1 MSYLVLARKWRPQV
15 FDTVIGQEHVTK
27 TLKNAITQNRV
38 AHAFVFT
45 GARGVGKTS
54 VARIL
59 AKALNC
65 GEGPTAIPCNQC
77 HSCKEIS
84 NGSSVDVYEIDGASN
99 RGINEIR
106 ELREN
111 VKYLPSR
118 DRYKIFIIDEVHMLT
133 QEAFNALLKTLEEP
147 PPHVIFVMATTQPHK
162 VPATILSRCQRF
174 DFRRIPLQGILSQL
188 QTITDNENSDI
199 SETALRVIAQ
209 KAEGS
214 MRDALSL
221 LDQVI
226 SFSSERV
233 TDREITDILGII
245 DRELVWDAA
254 EAIISGDVPK
264 CLDIVDR
271 VYTHGYDMKQFCQDL
286 TTQFR
291 NLMVAKIAKEPKL
304 LIDLPHGDLKRLGKT
319 ADTMN
324 LETLQYYFYTL
335 LEGIK
340 DIKQIE
346 PSRVVLEMLL
356 IRMAY
361 VAPVVALDE
370 IMAKLDSLEEEF
382 TALGKKSAPMPEP
395 TQIARVNRDEVSRE
409 DDKDII
415 MPDTWKDV
423 LRFIRQNNLLLASM
437 LERASPSWLDEETI
451 TLRFRGGSFNFE
463 MVNETYRTRLE
474 SLLSEFF
481 KKNVRVHVT
490 GEDGKNKNVLSKQQ
504 VMDKMADKTEGASN
518 HSIVNEILEI
528 FGGKIGSGERK
539 P

>member
-65 GEGPTAIPCNQC
+65 EEGPTAMPCNQC

-174 DFRRIPLQGILSQL
+174 DFRRIPLHGILSQL

-233 TDREITDILGII
+233 TDREIADILGII

-254 EAIISGDVPK
+254 EAIISGDMPK

-271 VYTHGYDMKQFCQDL
+271 IYTHGYDMKQFCQDL

-304 LIDLPHGDLKRLGKT
+304 LIDLPHGDLKRLGKI

-340 DIKQIE
+340 DVKQIE

-370 IMAKLDSLEEEF
+370 IMAKLDSLEEEL

-395 TQIARVNRDEVSRE
+395 TQIARVKRDEVSRE

-451 TLRFRGGSFNFE
+451 ALRFRGGSFNFE

-490 GEDGKNKNVLSKQQ
+490 GEDGKNKNMLSKQQ
-504 VMDKMADKTEGASN
+504 VIDKMADKTEGASN

-528 FGGKIGSGERK
+528 FGGEIGSGERK